1 MVADRSDTPPDIYT
15 NPSERQCPDGFFLY
29 ALSNM
34 PVIKRLFNNQPL
46 ITPAVP
52 QVV

>member
-1 MVADRSDTPPDIYT
+1 MVADRSDTPPAIYT

-34 PVIKRLFNNQPL
+34 PVIHNTRSPASCL
-46 ITPAVP
+46 IIG
-52 QVV
+52 